1 MVGLVH
7 FCNLLSERTGLP
19 EEEAKPT
26 QYMHFGPKFGGL
38 KKYSKERQK
47 EVPTRV
53 DFGADLTR

>member
-7 FCNLLSERTGLP
+7 FCNLLSERAGLP

-26 QYMHFGPKFGGL
+26 QYMHFGGL

-47 EVPTRV
+47 ELPTRV